1 MSRTTIVETYLDFNG
16 GMATLSASDVTHLL
30 VHHTGG
36 AAGDDYSAAEIHQIH
51 QSPPNNW
58 AGIGYHYVI
67 RKDGTIER
75 GRPRQYRGAHC
86 PDYNWRSLGIHV
98 GGNFEMEEPT
108 PAQLESLALLLADLC
123 DIYRLESEA
132 IVGHRDCL
140 ATACPGETLYA
151 RLPEVRDAVHGLI
164 YGG

>member
-1 MSRTTIVETYLDFNG
+1 MSRTNIVETYLDFNG
-16 GMATLSASDVTHLL
+16 GMATLSASEVAFLI

-36 AAGDDYSAAEIHQIH
+36 AAGDDYSAAEIHQDH
-51 QSPPNNW
+51 QINRRW

-67 RKDGTIER
+67 RKDGSIER

-86 PDYNWRSLGIHV
+86 PDFNWRSLGVHLC
-98 GGNFEMEEPT
+98 GNFELEEPT

-123 DIYRLESEA
+123 EIYGLEAES

-140 ATACPGETLYA
+140 ATACPGEALYA
-151 RLPEVRDAVHGLI
+151 RLPEIRDNVAVLVAA
-164 YGG
+164 